1 MINEE
6 MMGLVGEALQIQ
18 YRSRSILGRLGLH
31 TLVGQPSTPF
41 DPLPVQVQRATSY

>member
-6 MMGLVGEALQIQ
+6 MMGLSEALQIQ